1 MSKVITYN
9 NTSIGFRACNS
20 PIQGNNN
27 TLLGAFS
34 VLSDPYASNNIV
46 LGNNAIEYL
55 RCQVTSITSLSDARD
70 KTNIESKVNDTLSWL
85 DKNNLA
91 TKEEFD
97 SVMMDLDSFISRHK
111 DNSELKQLLDKLLD
125 LSRLVSLKLKKKH
138 KFKSETKEYVITQ
151 EQFEKILASDLI
163 SEKWTNKYK
172 RSIDCKNPKGF
183 SQKAHCQAR
192 KKRKSGEPTKSK
204 SPFKK

>member
-1 MSKVITYN
+1 MTIKDKYKE
-9 NTSIGFRACNS
+9 
-20 PIQGNNN
+20 
-27 TLLGAFS
+27 LL
-34 VLSDPYASNNIV
+34 D
-46 LGNNAIEYL
+46 
-55 RCQVTSITSLSDARD
+55 QITSV
-70 KTNIESKVNDTLSWL
+70 K
-85 DKNNLA
+85 

-204 SPFKK
+204 SPFQK